1 MKFAVPIFALLLS
14 GCASQQIAG
23 PSPEFAPIRPV
34 APVRSEV
41 TTGSIF
47 NPSQA
52 DWFGEKK
59 AHQVGD
65 LLTVILSEQTQAGR
79 TANTTASRETTNNAL
94 SALQLDRFGSAGGL
108 LSTDSTLGSTI
119 EATGDGT
126 TEQTASLTGA
136 ISATVEEVLSN
147 GNLVIRGEKLLTLS
161 EGTEV
166 IQIRGIIRPEDIQP
180 DNSVLS
186 KRIANAEISYKGNGQ
201 LANAQRVP
209 WGTNLFFSL
218 WPF

>member
-1 MKFAVPIFALLLS
+1 MRYLVPILALSLS

-23 PSPEFAPIRPV
+23 PSPEYAPIRPIAQV
-34 APVRSEV
+34 KSNTA
-41 TTGSIF
+41 TGSIF
-47 NPSQA
+47 NQHQA

-59 AHQVGD
+59 AHQIGD
-65 LLTVILSEQTQAGR
+65 LLTVILSEETQAGR
-79 TANTTASRETTNNAL
+79 TANTTATRQTTNNAL
-94 SALQLDRFGSAGGL
+94 SALQLDRIGSAGGL

-119 EATGDGT
+119 DSTGDGT

-186 KRIANAEISYKGNGQ
+186 KRIANAEISYKGTGQ
-201 LANAQRVP
+201 LANAQRIP